1 MRGSRGSGGFW
12 CGSSDYMSTPR
23 MDKAGRGWL
32 QRLGGSA
39 VPTQFLGVPQIS
51 RGWAGLVGGH
61 TQVNFRTK
69 IQGVGKLHVY
79 KEAG

>member
-12 CGSSDYMSTPR
+12 CGSGDYASTPM

-32 QRLGGSA
+32 QQLGGSA

-51 RGWAGLVGGH
+51 RGWTGLVGGIL
-61 TQVNFRTK
+61 K
-69 IQGVGKLHVY
+69 SISELSY
-79 KEAG
+79 KG